1 MTTTLFAPPAPPV
14 SSPSPAPRASTP
26 PKLAHHVVDVYED
39 LAAHQS
45 PALIEMEHIQSP
57 AQPAHAMR
65 TSSGSLPGAG
75 AAAAVAQALRRTSS
89 YSSHA
94 GYT

>member
-1 MTTTLFAPPAPPV
+1 M
-14 SSPSPAPRASTP
+14 
-26 PKLAHHVVDVYED
+26 HHVDVYDDHGD
-39 LAAHQS
+39 LDLDGAQRQAL
-45 PALIEMEHIQSP
+45 ALIEMEHIQSP